1 MLSVHVLASD
11 FSFLQDMDKRE
22 FVEADDSDLSD
33 FEVGEAP
40 GINCQAKLFESHLH
54 LLGVSGDGIRTSK
67 IGFVG
72 HKDIVRLHC
81 IHCTP
86 APLARQ
92 LGARNY
98 KMELDIR
105 DNFAERGGLVTQRAL
120 TSLLSVFL
128 RTWISW
134 RQVVKRSRKKRK
146 K

>member
-1 MLSVHVLASD
+1 
-11 FSFLQDMDKRE
+11 MDKRE

-40 GINCQAKLFESHLH
+40 GTRCQATLFESNLH
-54 LLGVSGDGIRTSK
+54 PRGVSGDGVRASK
-67 IGFVG
+67 IRSVERN
-72 HKDIVRLHC
+72 DTVRLLC
-81 IHCTP
+81 IHSSP

-98 KMELDIR
+98 NMESDTR
-105 DNFAERGGLVTQRAL
+105 ENFTERGGLVTQRAL
-120 TSLLSVFL
+120 TSLLYFFL

-134 RQVVKRSRKKRK
+134 RQVVKRSRKRRK